1 MEPVI
6 PTNATAK
13 VGVVPVSVG
22 DNAARSNAVFKVIGT
37 SVHAEIATPEEFFMV
52 SFAVVN
58 VPVPALV
65 RVKDCQ
71 LRIGCELA

>member
-37 SVHAEIATPEEFFMV
+37 SVHAEIATPEEFFTV